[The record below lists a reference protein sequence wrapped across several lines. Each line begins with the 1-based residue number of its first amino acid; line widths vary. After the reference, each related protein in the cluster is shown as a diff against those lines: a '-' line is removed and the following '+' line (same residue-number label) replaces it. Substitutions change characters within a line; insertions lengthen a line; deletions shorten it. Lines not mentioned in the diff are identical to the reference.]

1 MNILDSIEKE
11 HMRTTPD
18 FAIGDTLKVSLK
30 VREGE
35 KERIQVFEGVC
46 IAKTGGGSRETFT
59 VRKISY
65 GEGVERIIP
74 LHSPLIADIKVAKR
88 GKVARAKL
96 FYLRELSGK
105 ATRIKEKEYKPEGA
119 GKAAATAKKKAEKAV
134 KVEKPAKAPK
144 APKAPKVA
152 KAPKA
157 AKK

>member
-11 HMRTTPD
+11 QMKNIPA

-30 VREGE
+30 IKEGD

-46 IAKTGGGSRETFT
+46 IAKNGGGIRETFT

-96 FYLRELSGK
+96 FYLRDLSGK
-105 ATRIKEKEYKPEGA
+105 ATRIKEKEYKAEGA
-119 GKAAATAKKKAEKAV
+119 GKAEASAKKARAEKP
-134 KVEKPAKAPK
+134 EKSAKAPK
-144 APKAPKVA
+144 AEKAA

-157 AKK
+157 AKAKK